1 VVKVVKIIKAVKVVK
16 VPKAAKVVGVEGGEG
31 GGVGGNVCNTTW
43 CSDSNARGG
52 DCFRDDDLEML
63 RKTSKLQ

>member
-1 VVKVVKIIKAVKVVK
+1 MKVVKMIKAVQVVK
-16 VPKAAKVVGVEGGEG
+16 MPKAAKAVGVEGGEG

-43 CSDSNARGG
+43 CSDSNTRGG

-63 RKTSKLQ
+63 RKISKLQ